1 MALQIN
7 DTVTQIISEQY
18 KCFPKQ
24 SLRKQKW
31 SYIREGAEEKDI
43 CTLDLAWEVS
53 NTDDGG
59 DAGDTYQ

>member
-1 MALQIN
+1 MNTPVGDGIADKLYSNTDHLWTIQML
-7 DTVTQIISEQY
+7 S
-18 KCFPKQ
+18 
-24 SLRKQKW
+24 QKW
-31 SYIREGAEEKDI
+31 SNIREGTEENDI